1 MLLVM
6 QGQGAQHHFVHV
18 PALPMDHGKPFV
30 NSTGAGDSF
39 TGAILARMS
48 TMSTSFDQITLED
61 MVDLV
66 NIGQSAAQRTLTC
79 KEAVARSMGA

>member
-1 MLLVM
+1 
-6 QGQGAQHHFVHV
+6 
-18 PALPMDHGKPFV
+18 MDHDKPFV

-66 NIGQSAAQRTLTC
+66 NIGQCAAQRTLTC
-79 KEAVARSMGA
+79 KEAVARSVGA